1 MTVQQTI
8 TTSVETTL
16 AAPLT
21 QVLRRF
27 TIPEHAKR
35 IVMNCR
41 QTRYYRTRQGLPPIE
56 LQLVRHSATDAWH
69 IVIMASFSYPHQQS
83 TSLELDLYFHLPNG
97 WCYQADVGSASLAH
111 DEVQTLLSVWTTSFA
126 RHLARR
132 AFDEITVS
140 VITAQ

>member
-1 MTVQQTI
+1 MTVQHTI
-8 TTSVETTL
+8 TTSVEATL

-35 IVMNCR
+35 IIMNCR
-41 QTRYYRTRQGLPPIE
+41 QTSYYRIRQGLTPME
-56 LQLVRHSATDAWH
+56 LQLVRHSAMDVWH
-69 IVIMASFSYPHQQS
+69 IVMMASFTYPHQQS
-83 TSLELDLYFHLPNG
+83 SSLELDLYFHLPNG

-140 VITAQ
+140 VITTQ